1 MGSVVQVK
9 ILGTVALIDE
19 GETDWKML
27 AIDVTDPLAEKLNDL
42 EDIEREM
49 PGFLD
54 ATVEWFRIY
63 KMPDGMGLLRCSTTG
78 FTSDFLIY
86 FILFS

>member
-27 AIDVTDPLAEKLNDL
+27 AIDVTDPLSEKLNDL

-63 KMPDGMGLLRCSTTG
+63 KMPDGT
-78 FTSDFLIY
+78 I
-86 FILFS
+86 IIN